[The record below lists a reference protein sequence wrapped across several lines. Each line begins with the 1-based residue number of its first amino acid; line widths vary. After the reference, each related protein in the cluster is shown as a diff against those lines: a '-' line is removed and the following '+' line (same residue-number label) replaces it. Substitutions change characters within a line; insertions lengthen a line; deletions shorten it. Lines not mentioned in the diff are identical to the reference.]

1 MSVCDCSHP
10 LKEAGGSGVG
20 EGLVIGVFGAGVSG
34 FCVGVDGTGVLV
46 GVKVGVG
53 VGTGVLVGVKVGVG
67 VGTGVSVGVKV
78 GVGVG
83 TGVLVGVSVGV
94 SAAGVIGDSV
104 GESVGVGSI
113 D

>member
-1 MSVCDCSHP
+1 VSVCDCCHP

-67 VGTGVSVGVKV
+67 VGTGVL
-78 GVGVG
+78 VGVG
-83 TGVLVGVSVGV
+83 TGVSVGV

>member
-67 VGTGVSVGVKV
+67 VGTGVSVGV
-78 GVGVG
+78 
-83 TGVLVGVSVGV
+83 